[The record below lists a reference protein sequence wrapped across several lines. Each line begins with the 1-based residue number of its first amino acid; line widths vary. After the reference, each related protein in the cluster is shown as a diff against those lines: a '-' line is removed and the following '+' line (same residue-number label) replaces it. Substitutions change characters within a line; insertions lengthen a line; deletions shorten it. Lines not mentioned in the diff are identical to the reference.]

1 MSLSQTL
8 TLNQY
13 CTVINKASLDQLL
26 IVIRS
31 LVIGSAIKQKRL
43 IVIIRLIA
51 KLGIIYT
58 TRRHGGVLSIKCHCH
73 HTVLT

>member
-1 MSLSQTL
+1 MNLSQTL

-31 LVIGSAIKQKRL
+31 LVIASAITCNQTKKTDRDHQ
-43 IVIIRLIA
+43 A
-51 KLGIIYT
+51 Y
-58 TRRHGGVLSIKCHCH
+58 S
-73 HTVLT
+73 